1 MSYLKEN
8 TGPGGQGVA
17 CDPPEGV
24 AVKEGGLQFISAADI
39 PRRPMLLL
47 EICRY
52 SAASGRPLSVEARRL
67 VREFL
72 YLVDKGFRN
81 RRASG
86 EKFLEILG
94 VPYASDALE
103 QMMETGLLA
112 AFIPEFGDIQYR
124 VQFDAY
130 HMFPVG
136 RHLIET
142 MRMLGS
148 SADNNHLLTRTIY
161 SEINDPVPL
170 LLAGLFHDLGKVGPN
185 HAVLG
190 VGIVRRVLNRMGCT
204 DGTREEVLF
213 LVRRHLFLAETATRR
228 DLGDE
233 KVVVQCARAVGSIER
248 LKMLY
253 LLTCADSIAT
263 GSRAWNPWKAALVEE
278 LFFKVLHIL
287 ERGELAGGNAEQ
299 VIEQTKADVRKKLK
313 AAFEPDEMNEAFE
326 IMPARYLLSF
336 KAPDICR
343 HLGLHRRFRSS
354 RSLKI
359 PGKVLMD
366 AYREPMADTWQVVF
380 AAEDRAGLFADLA
393 GVLALNDVDVLSA
406 SAYTWGDGTALDIFR
421 TGRLPDAL
429 DQDKTWRNVVRDL
442 ENVASG
448 QLRLSRKIAEKR
460 SGLLAGVAAL
470 PPRPPKVVVNN
481 GQSDF
486 FTLVEVFA
494 DDKPGTLFDLA
505 ETLFKLH
512 LDIRVA
518 RIATNAD
525 QIADIFYVCEME
537 GGKVE
542 RPDRVRAIV
551 NSILERLGAGK
562 PGKQEASAVSG

>member
-1 MSYLKEN
+1 
-8 TGPGGQGVA
+8 
-17 CDPPEGV
+17 
-24 AVKEGGLQFISAADI
+24 
-39 PRRPMLLL
+39 
-47 EICRY
+47 
-52 SAASGRPLSVEARRL
+52 
-67 VREFL
+67 
-72 YLVDKGFRN
+72 
-81 RRASG
+81 
-86 EKFLEILG
+86 
-94 VPYASDALE
+94 
-103 QMMETGLLA
+103 
-112 AFIPEFGDIQYR
+112 
-124 VQFDAY
+124 
-130 HMFPVG
+130 
-136 RHLIET
+136 
-142 MRMLGS
+142 
-148 SADNNHLLTRTIY
+148 
-161 SEINDPVPL
+161 
-170 LLAGLFHDLGKVGPN
+170 
-185 HAVLG
+185 
-190 VGIVRRVLNRMGCT
+190 
-204 DGTREEVLF
+204 
-213 LVRRHLFLAETATRR
+213 
-228 DLGDE
+228 
-233 KVVVQCARAVGSIER
+233 
-248 LKMLY
+248 
-253 LLTCADSIAT
+253 
-263 GSRAWNPWKAALVEE
+263 
-278 LFFKVLHIL
+278 
-287 ERGELAGGNAEQ
+287 
-299 VIEQTKADVRKKLK
+299 
-313 AAFEPDEMNEAFE
+313 
-326 IMPARYLLSF
+326 
-336 KAPDICR
+336 
-343 HLGLHRRFRSS
+343 
-354 RSLKI
+354 
-359 PGKVLMD
+359 MD